1 MAQQCTAK
9 AKSTGERC
17 RRIAVNGYTV
27 CQVHGAGSPNKGRPG
42 GRPIVHGRYSKRLP
56 ERLAGKYEEAAR
68 DPELLALR
76 DEIALIDAR
85 IGELLERIDTG
96 ESETAW
102 FKLSRKYA
110 DMMEAKSKDDVI
122 GFGASLREIGDIIKA
137 GDHDYYIWHEI
148 EAALE
153 QRRKLTESE
162 RKRLVD
168 MQQMITSERAVLLI
182 ARIADI
188 IRTHVQ
194 DQRTRAIIST
204 ELRTLVD
211 IRSGE

>member
-1 MAQQCTAK
+1 
-9 AKSTGERC
+9 
-17 RRIAVNGYTV
+17 
-27 CQVHGAGSPNKGRPG
+27 
-42 GRPIVHGRYSKRLP
+42 
-56 ERLAGKYEEAAR
+56 
-68 DPELLALR
+68 
-76 DEIALIDAR
+76 
-85 IGELLERIDTG
+85 
-96 ESETAW
+96 
-102 FKLSRKYA
+102 
-110 DMMEAKSKDDVI
+110 MMEAKSKDDVI